1 MSQQDL
7 HHRHSA
13 PSRSLPASPQEA
25 ADARDYAEFIA
36 GQDPLEVEAI
46 GWMVRRQDGLTAA
59 EEAELQEWLER
70 DPEHAKALEQA
81 EGVWGRMDELPE
93 AGVDALKA
101 GLPPSAEGPAALAPP
116 PMADRAAAGERRRPS
131 GAPSSPGRR
140 AWLANLGWLL
150 PQAGVAAVALG
161 MVGSGWYG
169 WNIWQQQPTFTQ
181 SLATARGEQRQL
193 ALPDGST
200 LWLDT
205 ATQVEVSLYRQRREV
220 RLVEGQA
227 FFTVQT
233 NSAQPF
239 DVLAGAT
246 RVTVVGTRFSV
257 RNTRSGLGEEGRV
270 SVAVEQGRV
279 RVASRQSAQE
289 LAGAGAAVELVAGQS
304 VSTDASGLPG
314 PVQHEAAPAA
324 NWREGRVSFNGSTLA
339 QAVAEFERYGDTG
352 LVIRDPAVG
361 ALKVH
366 GSFELRQLAA
376 FARALPRVLPVRLV
390 PKEGKTE
397 ITAARGG

>member
-1 MSQQDL
+1 MSQPDP
-7 HHRHSA
+7 HHRHAGLHQPA
-13 PSRSLPASPQEA
+13 PPSSQEA

-46 GWMVRRQDGLTAA
+46 GWMVRRQDGLTAD

-93 AGVDALKA
+93 EGVDALKA
-101 GLPPSAEGPAALAPP
+101 GLPQHADSPPAHMEPARAERAGASAGLRTSKPPA
-116 PMADRAAAGERRRPS
+116 
-131 GAPSSPGRR
+131 SPGRR
-140 AWLANLGWLL
+140 AWLAKLGWLL
-150 PQAGVAAVALG
+150 PQAAVTALALG
-161 MVGSGWYG
+161 VVGSGWYG

-181 SLATARGEQRQL
+181 SLATVRGEQRQL

-227 FFTVQT
+227 FFTVQP

-279 RVASRQSAQE
+279 RVASRQSTQE
-289 LAGAGAAVELVAGQS
+289 LAGAGAAVELVSGQS

-366 GSFELRQLAA
+366 GSFELRQLGA

-390 PKEGKTE
+390 PKDGKTE
-397 ITAARGG
+397 ITAARGS

>member
-1 MSQQDL
+1 MNQPEL
-7 HHRHSA
+7 HHRYSA
-13 PSRSLPASPQEA
+13 PSRSRPASPQEA

-46 GWMVRRQDGLTAA
+46 GWMVRRQDGLTAE

-101 GLPPSAEGPAALAPP
+101 GLPQRADSSPAQGAPAL
-116 PMADRAAAGERRRPS
+116 ADRAAAGERRRPS

-140 AWLANLGWLL
+140 AWLAKLGWLL

-161 MVGSGWYG
+161 VVGSGWYG

-220 RLVEGQA
+220 RLEEGQA
-227 FFTVQT
+227 FFTVQP

-279 RVASRQSAQE
+279 RVASRQSVQE
-289 LAGAGAAVELVAGQS
+289 LAGAAVELVAGQS

-390 PKEGKTE
+390 PKDGKTE

>member
-1 MSQQDL
+1 MSQPEL

-13 PSRSLPASPQEA
+13 PSRPLPASPQEA

-46 GWMVRRQDGLTAA
+46 GWMVRRQDGLTAE

-93 AGVDALKA
+93 EGVDALKA
-101 GLPPSAEGPAALAPP
+101 GLPTSAEGPAPLALPP
-116 PMADRAAAGERRRPS
+116 IAGRAAAHERRRPS

-140 AWLANLGWLL
+140 AWLANLGWLV

-161 MVGSGWYG
+161 VVGSGWYG

-181 SLATARGEQRQL
+181 SMATARGEQRQL

-205 ATQVEVSLYRQRREV
+205 ATQVEVTLYRQRREV
-220 RLVEGQA
+220 RLLEGQA
-227 FFTVQT
+227 FFSVQP

-257 RNTRSGLGEEGRV
+257 RNTRSGLGDEGQV

-279 RVASRQSAQE
+279 RVASRQRTQE
-289 LAGAGAAVELVAGQS
+289 LEGAAVELVAGQS

-390 PKEGKTE
+390 PKDGKTE

>member
-1 MSQQDL
+1 MSQQDF

-13 PSRSLPASPQEA
+13 PSPSLPASHQEA

-116 PMADRAAAGERRRPS
+116 PIADRAAAGERRRPS

-140 AWLANLGWLL
+140 AWLANLGWLV

-205 ATQVEVSLYRQRREV
+205 ATQVEVRLYRQRREV
-220 RLVEGQA
+220 RLLEGQA
-227 FFTVQT
+227 FFSVQP

-257 RNTRSGLGEEGRV
+257 RNTRSGLGEEGQV

-289 LAGAGAAVELVAGQS
+289 LAGAGAALELVAGQS

-314 PVQHEAAPAA
+314 PVQHAAAPAA

-376 FARALPRVLPVRLV
+376 FARALPRVLPVHLV
-390 PKEGKTE
+390 PKNGKTE

>member
-1 MSQQDL
+1 MSQPEL

-13 PSRSLPASPQEA
+13 PSRPLPASPQEA

-46 GWMVRRQDGLTAA
+46 GWMVRRQDGLTAE

-93 AGVDALKA
+93 EGVDALKA
-101 GLPPSAEGPAALAPP
+101 GLPPSAEGPAPLALPP
-116 PMADRAAAGERRRPS
+116 IAHPAAADERRRPA

-140 AWLANLGWLL
+140 AWLANLGWLV

-161 MVGSGWYG
+161 VVGSGWYG

-205 ATQVEVSLYRQRREV
+205 ATQVEISLYRQRREV
-220 RLVEGQA
+220 RLLEGQA
-227 FFTVQT
+227 FFSVQH

-257 RNTRSGLGEEGRV
+257 RNTRSGLGEEGQV

-279 RVASRQSAQE
+279 RVASRQRTQE
-289 LAGAGAAVELVAGQS
+289 LAGAAVELVAGQS

-390 PKEGKTE
+390 PKDGKTE

>member
-1 MSQQDL
+1 MSQPD

-13 PSRSLPASPQEA
+13 PSRPLPASHQEA

-46 GWMVRRQDGLTAA
+46 GWMVRRQDGLTAD

-93 AGVDALKA
+93 EGVDALKA
-101 GLPPSAEGPAALAPP
+101 GLPPSAEGPAPLALPP
-116 PMADRAAAGERRRPS
+116 IADRAAAEERRRPS

-140 AWLANLGWLL
+140 AWLANLGWLV

-161 MVGSGWYG
+161 VVGSGWYG

-220 RLVEGQA
+220 RLLEGQA
-227 FFTVQT
+227 FFSVQP

-257 RNTRSGLGEEGRV
+257 RNTRSGLGEEGQV

-279 RVASRQSAQE
+279 RVASRQSTQE
-289 LAGAGAAVELVAGQS
+289 LAGTAVELVAGQS

-352 LVIRDPAVG
+352 LLIRDPAVG

-390 PKEGKTE
+390 PKDGKTE

>member
-1 MSQQDL
+1 MSQQDF

-13 PSRSLPASPQEA
+13 PSRSLPPSHQEA

-46 GWMVRRQDGLTAA
+46 GWMVRRQDGLTAE

-93 AGVDALKA
+93 EGVDALKA
-101 GLPPSAEGPAALAPP
+101 GLPPSAEDPAALALPP
-116 PMADRAAAGERRRPS
+116 IADRAAAGERRRPT

-140 AWLANLGWLL
+140 AWLAKLGWLL

-161 MVGSGWYG
+161 VVGSGWYG

-220 RLVEGQA
+220 RLLEGQA
-227 FFTVQT
+227 FFTVQP

-279 RVASRQSAQE
+279 RVASRQSTQE
-289 LAGAGAAVELVAGQS
+289 LAGAGTAVELVAGQS

>member
-1 MSQQDL
+1 MSQQDF

-13 PSRSLPASPQEA
+13 PSRSLPPSHQEA

-101 GLPPSAEGPAALAPP
+101 GLPPSAEGPAALALPP
-116 PMADRAAAGERRRPS
+116 IADRAAADERRRPS

-169 WNIWQQQPTFTQ
+169 WNLWQQQPTFTQ

-220 RLVEGQA
+220 RLLEGQA

-366 GSFELRQLAA
+366 GSFELRQLGA